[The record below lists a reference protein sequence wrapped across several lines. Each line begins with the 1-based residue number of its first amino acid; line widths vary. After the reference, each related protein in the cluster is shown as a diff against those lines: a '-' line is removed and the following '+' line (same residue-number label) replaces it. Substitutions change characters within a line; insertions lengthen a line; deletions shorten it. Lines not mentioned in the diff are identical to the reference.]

1 MNHRNRT
8 IGFVMVLLT
17 LAAHMQTAEV
27 PPLLWVALPVTFL
40 GWPVAAY
47 RMAVKSASPLTAE
60 LWNLRVDALIYG
72 AWASALGFPLWLAFG
87 LFVGATVNL
96 TAFASVAGL
105 VQAIAIF
112 ALGALPAQAA
122 QGGAY
127 RPETAG
133 HVTALSIVSVTAY
146 LLTVA
151 YEAYLRSRRL
161 HEMSAKGRESEEA
174 LHRQLEENRKLQTA
188 LREEANRDPMTGLFN
203 RRYLEPTFDRELAR
217 CIREK
222 RPIALLV
229 MDVDHFKQVNDTYG
243 HPAGDE
249 VLKSLAAR
257 LTAGSRA
264 EDIPCRLG
272 GEEFLVVMPKMPLA
286 TALERAEAWRTSIAA
301 TPIQTAAGPIS
312 ATISLGVASFPEHGE
327 TPTELL
333 EAADAA
339 LYRAKK
345 AGRNRVELALEVG
358 HGPPRPLGT

>member
-1 MNHRNRT
+1 
-8 IGFVMVLLT
+8 MVLLT
-17 LAAHMQTAEV
+17 IGAHMFTGPVHSFLWIA
-27 PPLLWVALPVTFL
+27 LLVTFL

-47 RMAVKSASPLTAE
+47 RLARPSASPWQAE

-72 AWASALGFPLWLAFG
+72 AWASAVGFPLWIAFV
-87 LFVGATVNL
+87 LFVAATVNL
-96 TAFASVAGL
+96 TAFKGIKGMVQGVGL
-105 VQAIAIF
+105 YL
-112 ALGALPAQAA
+112 LGALPVQLAL
-122 QGGAY
+122 GGSY
-127 RPETAG
+127 RPHTQD
-133 HVTALSIVSVTAY
+133 HVTALAIICVLTY

-151 YEAYLRSRRL
+151 QEAYLRSLRM
-161 HEMSAKGRESEEA
+161 HETSAKARASEEA
-174 LHRQLEENRKLQTA
+174 LAHQLAENRKLQLA

-222 RPIALLV
+222 RPIALLIL
-229 MDVDHFKQVNDTYG
+229 DVDHFKQVNDTYG

-249 VLKSLAAR
+249 VLKKLAAL
-257 LTAGSRA
+257 LTTGSRA

-286 TALERAEAWRTSIAA
+286 TALERAEAWRTAFAA
-301 TPIQTAAGPIS
+301 APVQTGAGPVA
-312 ATISLGVASFPEHGE
+312 ATISLGVASFPEHGDS
-327 TPTELL
+327 PTELL

>member
-17 LAAHMQTAEV
+17 LAAHMLTGPV
-27 PPLLWVALPVTFL
+27 PSLLWVALGVTFL

-47 RMAVKSASPLTAE
+47 RLAKQSAAPWPAE

-72 AWASALGFPLWLAFG
+72 AWASALGFPLWIAFV
-87 LFVGATVNL
+87 LFIAATVNL
-96 TAFASVAGL
+96 TAFAGIAGL
-105 VQAIAIF
+105 LQGF
-112 ALGALPAQAA
+112 ALFVLGALPAQLAL
-122 QGGAY
+122 GGSY
-127 RPETAG
+127 DPQTAD
-133 HVTALSIVSVTAY
+133 HVTALAIICVTGY

-151 YEAYLRSRRL
+151 YEAYRRSRRL
-161 HEMSAKGRESEEA
+161 HDLSSKGKESEEA

-249 VLKSLAAR
+249 VLKSLARR

-264 EDIPCRLG
+264 EDMPCRLG

-286 TALERAEAWRTSIAA
+286 TALERAEAWRTTFASE
-301 TPIQTAAGPIS
+301 PIQTGAGPIS

-339 LYRAKK
+339 LYRAKL

>member
-1 MNHRNRT
+1 MNHRNRA

-17 LAAHMQTAEV
+17 LAAHMLTGQV
-27 PPLLWVALPVTFL
+27 SSLLWVALLVTFL

-47 RMAVKSASPLTAE
+47 RLASKSATPLQAE
-60 LWNLRVDALIYG
+60 LWNLRLDALIFG
-72 AWASALGFPLWLAFG
+72 AWASALGFPLWIAFV
-87 LFVGATVNL
+87 LFIAATVNL
-96 TAFASVAGL
+96 TAFAGITGL
-105 VQAIAIF
+105 LQGF
-112 ALGALPAQAA
+112 ALFVLGALPAQLALK
-122 QGGAY
+122 GSFH
-127 RPETAG
+127 PHTED
-133 HVTALSIVSVTAY
+133 HVTALAVICVTGS
-146 LLTVA
+146 LLNVA
-151 YEAYLRSRRL
+151 FEAYFRSRRM
-161 HEMSAKGRESEEA
+161 HETTKQAQETEA
-174 LHRQLEENRKLQTA
+174 LLQHQLAENRKLQAA

-222 RPIALLV
+222 RSIALLV

-249 VLKSLAAR
+249 VLKSLAHR

-286 TALERAEAWRTSIAA
+286 TALERAEAWRISFAA
-301 TPIQTAAGPIS
+301 APIVTAAGPIS
-312 ATISLGVASFPEHGE
+312 VTISLGVASFPEHGD

-339 LYRAKK
+339 LYRAKM

>member
-1 MNHRNRT
+1 MIHRNRT
-8 IGFVMVLLT
+8 IGFVTILLT
-17 LAAHMQTAEV
+17 IGAHMLTGPV
-27 PPLLWVALPVTFL
+27 HSLLWVALGVTFL

-47 RMAVKSASPLTAE
+47 RLAKQSAAPWPAE
-60 LWNLRVDALIYG
+60 LWNVRVDALIYG
-72 AWASALGFPLWLAFG
+72 AWASALGFPLWIAFV
-87 LFVGATVNL
+87 LFIAATVNL
-96 TAFASVAGL
+96 TAFAGIAGL
-105 VQAIAIF
+105 LQGCALFV
-112 ALGALPAQAA
+112 LGALPAQLAL
-122 QGGAY
+122 GGSY
-127 RPETAG
+127 DPQTAD
-133 HVTALSIVSVTAY
+133 HVTALAIICVTGY

-151 YEAYLRSRRL
+151 HEAYLRSRRM
-161 HEMSAKGRESEEA
+161 HETTKKAKETEE
-174 LHRQLEENRKLQTA
+174 LLQHQLSENRKLQVA

-203 RRYLEPTFDRELAR
+203 RRYLEPTFERELAR

-229 MDVDHFKQVNDTYG
+229 MDVDHFKKVNDTYG

-249 VLKSLAAR
+249 VLKSLSNR

-286 TALERAEAWRTSIAA
+286 TALERAEAWRTTFASE
-301 TPIQTAAGPIS
+301 PIQTGAGPIS

-339 LYRAKK
+339 LYRAKL

>member
-8 IGFVMVLLT
+8 IGFATILLT
-17 LAAHMQTAEV
+17 LGAHMLEV
-27 PPLLWVALPVTFL
+27 ETPSFMWVALVVTFV
-40 GWPVAAY
+40 GWPMAAFGL
-47 RMAVKSASPLTAE
+47 AKQSDHQWQAE
-60 LWNLRVDALIYG
+60 LWNLRVDSLIYG
-72 AWASALGFPLWLAFG
+72 AWASASGFPLWISFVLFLA
-87 LFVGATVNL
+87 ATVNM
-96 TAFASVAGL
+96 TAFGGTPGTLQGL
-105 VQAIAIF
+105 LLF
-112 ALGALPAQAA
+112 SLGALPAQVVL
-122 QGGAY
+122 GGVFT
-127 RPETAG
+127 PDTSPK
-133 HVTALSIVSVTAY
+133 VTALSIICVTGY

-151 YEAYLRSRRL
+151 YEAYRRSKRL
-161 HEMSAKGRESEEA
+161 HELSAKARQSEDA
-174 LHRQLEENRKLQTA
+174 LHHQLEENRKLQVA

-222 RPIALLV
+222 RPISLLI
-229 MDVDHFKQVNDTYG
+229 MDVDHFKQVNDTFG

-249 VLKSLAAR
+249 VLKALAKR

-286 TALERAEAWRTSIAA
+286 TALERAEAWRTGFASE
-301 TPIQTAAGPIS
+301 PVQTGAGPIH

-327 TPTELL
+327 SPSELL

-339 LYRAKK
+339 LYRAKMT
-345 AGRNRVELALEVG
+345 GRNRVELALEVG

>member
-17 LAAHMQTAEV
+17 LAAHMLTGPV
-27 PPLLWVALPVTFL
+27 PSLLWVALPMTFL

-47 RMAVKSASPLTAE
+47 RLASKSATPLQAE
-60 LWNLRVDALIYG
+60 LWNLRVDALIFG
-72 AWASALGFPLWLAFG
+72 AWASALGFPLLLAFG
-87 LFVGATVNL
+87 LFIGATVNL
-96 TAFASVAGL
+96 TAFAGLAGL
-105 VQAIAIF
+105 VQGVAIF

-122 QGGAY
+122 QGGSY

-133 HVTALSIVSVTAY
+133 HVTALSIASVTGY

-151 YEAYLRSRRL
+151 FEAYLRSRRM
-161 HEMSAKGRESEEA
+161 HETTKKAKETEA
-174 LHRQLEENRKLQTA
+174 LLQHQLAENRKLQVA

-229 MDVDHFKQVNDTYG
+229 IDVDHFKRVNDTYG

-249 VLKSLAAR
+249 VLKTLAAR

-272 GEEFLVVMPKMPLA
+272 GEEFLIVMPKMPLA
-286 TALERAEAWRTSIAA
+286 TALERAEAWRVAFAA
-301 TPIQTAAGPIS
+301 TPIQTGAGAIS
-312 ATISLGVASFPEHGE
+312 STISLGVASFPEHGE

-339 LYRAKK
+339 LYRAKL

>member
-8 IGFVMVLLT
+8 IGFATILVTLGAHLLEVGTPSPMWVLLG
-17 LAAHMQTAEV
+17 
-27 PPLLWVALPVTFL
+27 VTFV
-40 GWPVAAY
+40 GWPMAAY
-47 RMAVKSASPLTAE
+47 SLAKQSGNQWQAE

-72 AWASALGFPLWLAFG
+72 AWASAAGFPLWISFVLFLA
-87 LFVGATVNL
+87 ATVNM
-96 TAFASVAGL
+96 TAFGGTVGTLQGL
-105 VQAIAIF
+105 LLF
-112 ALGALPAQAA
+112 ALGALPAQLAL
-122 QGGAY
+122 GGVY
-127 RPETAG
+127 RPETAP
-133 HVTALSIVSVTAY
+133 HVTALSIIAGTGY

-151 YEAYLRSRRL
+151 FEAYGRSKRL
-161 HEMSAKGRESEEA
+161 SAVRVKARESEAA
-174 LHRQLEENRKLQTA
+174 LHHQLDENRKLQVA

-222 RPIALLV
+222 RPISLLI
-229 MDVDHFKQVNDTYG
+229 MDVDHFKRVNDTFG

-249 VLKSLAAR
+249 VLKTLAAR

-286 TALERAEAWRTSIAA
+286 TALERAEAWRAGFA
-301 TPIQTAAGPIS
+301 EAPIQTGAGPIA
-312 ATISLGVASFPEHGE
+312 ATISLGVASFPEHGDS
-327 TPTELL
+327 PTDLL

-339 LYRAKK
+339 LYRAKL

-358 HGPPRPLGT
+358 NGPPRPLGT